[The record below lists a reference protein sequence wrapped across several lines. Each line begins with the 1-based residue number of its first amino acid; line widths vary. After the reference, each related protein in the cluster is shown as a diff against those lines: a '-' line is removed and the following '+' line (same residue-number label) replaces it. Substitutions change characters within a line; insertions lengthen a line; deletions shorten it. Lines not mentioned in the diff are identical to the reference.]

1 VYNEFNI
8 QNVLGVSLWCRH
20 KEDILAV
27 TIKDIAKKVG
37 KSVTTVS
44 RALSGYDDVSQ
55 ETRRL
60 VLQAANELGYVPN
73 ITARQLQKRRTDTI
87 GLILPPV
94 NPRFSDPFFSEFLS
108 GIVGQSSQND
118 FDLLVST
125 HSSSENEIEVYLK
138 FIRSRKVDGFI
149 IIRTQRKDPRIDL
162 LREHDFPFVAFGR
175 VEENNDFPLID
186 EDSEFGMEQIVNHL
200 IKLGHSRLA
209 FIAEPTH
216 LTKSFLRLRGFCK
229 TLEMHGLPIDHELV
243 IEGGFRQQSGRLMG
257 ERLLTMSNPPTAI
270 VACNDLLALGAM
282 STARK
287 LGLEIGRDISITGFD
302 DIVLA
307 ENAHPPLT
315 TIHQS
320 AEKIGALIN
329 QMLVR
334 VINGENHVENQLIL
348 KPKLVVR
355 QSTGPVNV

>member
-1 VYNEFNI
+1 M
-8 QNVLGVSLWCRH
+8 
-20 KEDILAV
+20 AV

-44 RALSGYDDVSQ
+44 RALSGYNDVSS
-55 ETRRL
+55 ETRKQ
-60 VLQAANELGYVPN
+60 VLQAAEELGYEPN
-73 ITARQLQKRRTDTI
+73 ITARQLQKRRTDII

-94 NPRFSDPFFSEFLS
+94 TPRISDPFFCEFLS
-108 GIVGQSSQND
+108 GIAEQSSQNGL
-118 FDLLVST
+118 DLLVST
-125 HSSSENEIEVYLK
+125 HPSSEDEIEVYLK

-149 IIRTQRKDPRIDL
+149 IIRTQRKDRRIDL
-162 LREHDFPFVAFGR
+162 LRELDYPFVAFGR
-175 VEENNDFPLID
+175 VDGDNNFPLID
-186 EDSEFGMEQIVNHL
+186 EDSEYGMEQVVNHL
-200 IKLGHSRLA
+200 IELGHTHLA

-229 TLEMHGLPIDHELV
+229 TLEMRGLPIDNELI

-257 ERLLTMSNPPTAI
+257 ERLLNADNPPTAI

-282 STARK
+282 SVARK
-287 LGLEIGRDISITGFD
+287 QGLEIGQDISITGFD

-315 TIHQS
+315 TIHQP
-320 AEKIGALIN
+320 AQKIGTLIH

-334 VINGENHVENQLIL
+334 VINGENLEEKQIIL
-348 KPKLVVR
+348 QPELVVR
-355 QSTGPVNV
+355 QSTGPARR

>member
-1 VYNEFNI
+1 M
-8 QNVLGVSLWCRH
+8 
-20 KEDILAV
+20 AV

-44 RALSGYDDVSQ
+44 RALSGYNDVSS
-55 ETRRL
+55 ETRKQ
-60 VLQAANELGYVPN
+60 VLQAAEELGYEPN
-73 ITARQLQKRRTDTI
+73 ITARQLQKRRTDII

-94 NPRFSDPFFSEFLS
+94 TPRISDPFFCEFLS
-108 GIVGQSSQND
+108 GIAEQSSQNGL
-118 FDLLVST
+118 DLLVST
-125 HSSSENEIEVYLK
+125 HPSSEDEIEVYLK

-149 IIRTQRKDPRIDL
+149 IIRTQRKDRRIDL
-162 LREHDFPFVAFGR
+162 LREHDYPFVAFGR
-175 VEENNDFPLID
+175 VDGDNNFPLID
-186 EDSEFGMEQIVNHL
+186 EDSEYGMEQVVNHL
-200 IKLGHSRLA
+200 IELGHTHLA

-229 TLEMHGLPIDHELV
+229 TLEMRGLPIDNEMI

-257 ERLLTMSNPPTAI
+257 ERLLNADNPPTAI

-282 STARK
+282 SVARK
-287 LGLEIGRDISITGFD
+287 QGLEIGQDISITGFD

-315 TIHQS
+315 TIHQP
-320 AEKIGALIN
+320 AQKIGTLIH

-334 VINGENHVENQLIL
+334 VINGENLEEKQIIL
-348 KPKLVVR
+348 QPELVVR
-355 QSTGPVNV
+355 QSTGPARR